1 MVNDDLNNNFCQNH
15 PLIMRFEVKK
25 MTAKNFSKDMTEID
39 NVNSRCKMV
48 AIDSEVLYYHTS
60 AIFWFQSI
68 SKWKVKLS

>member
-1 MVNDDLNNNFCQNH
+1 
-15 PLIMRFEVKK
+15 